1 MTNDHDDLPD
11 HLSFSQRYGY
21 EPLPEPMRLE
31 EISDDLRREIW
42 NATREFLIKKRSFG
56 RNYYFSQNEAR
67 IIERIVGKFLRVTED
82 RVATDYE
89 EIVSRFKW
97 LCISASF
104 NKLLE
109 FLEAFANDRDVEDE
123 FVERIRYLF
132 EIHGAAYRLDSSRPI
147 QHFVPVASKEQG
159 EATRQAVATVQQS
172 GVAPGAATHLRQA
185 VEHLNA
191 GRYADSIRESIHA
204 VESVARVIDPEANK
218 TLGPALKSLERAGLL
233 HHPALREA
241 FDRLY
246 GYTNDEQGVRHAL
259 IERDAADVDVDDALF
274 MYGAC
279 ASFAAYL
286 VNKHQGAE
294 GT

>member
-31 EISDDLRREIW
+31 EISDDLRRETW
-42 NATREFLIKKRSFG
+42 NATREFLIKKRHFG
-56 RNYYFSQNEAR
+56 RNYYFRQNEAR

-82 RVATDYE
+82 GVATDYE

-109 FLEAFANDRDVEDE
+109 FLEAFVNDRDVEGE

-147 QHFVPVASKEQG
+147 HHFVPVASKEQG